1 MPSTPGGKPV
11 LSKTYIHDM
20 FNEIVSEGN
29 LHKAYRKALSG
40 ESKYKPDALRFAR
53 DEMHNLEKL
62 RLSLVNGTYKFD
74 GYVEFTVY
82 EPKERLIN
90 APHFKDKIV
99 QLAINNVLKKFYN
112 STFIH
117 DSYACIDNKGTH
129 KCVDRIQHFMKKANW
144 EYGESTYIVKCDIKK
159 FFYSINREILKDI
172 LSKRIKCE
180 KTLRLLFLIIDSA
193 DMISELGLPL
203 GNTLS
208 QLCANIYMN
217 ELDQFCKREFGLH
230 YYVRY
235 MDDFIV
241 VVRNKDIAN
250 MVLQT
255 TKEFLKDK
263 LCLELNEKKSKIF
276 PINQGVNAIGFKI
289 YTTHKLLRN
298 DSKRKIKRKLNAMPY
313 LISQGRMTIEKAEQM
328 LNSWLGHAEYG
339 DSHNFIKSLLAKHD
353 FIYLIKKR
361 NKNVIKINENK
372 LNIIIQQ
379 YAIPA

>member
-1 MPSTPGGKPV
+1 
-11 LSKTYIHDM
+11 
-20 FNEIVSEGN
+20 
-29 LHKAYRKALSG
+29 
-40 ESKYKPDALRFAR
+40 
-53 DEMHNLEKL
+53 
-62 RLSLVNGTYKFD
+62 
-74 GYVEFTVY
+74 
-82 EPKERLIN
+82 
-90 APHFKDKIV
+90 
-99 QLAINNVLKKFYN
+99 
-112 STFIH
+112 
-117 DSYACIDNKGTH
+117 
-129 KCVDRIQHFMKKANW
+129 
-144 EYGESTYIVKCDIKK
+144 
-159 FFYSINREILKDI
+159 
-172 LSKRIKCE
+172 
-180 KTLRLLFLIIDSA
+180 
-193 DMISELGLPL
+193 MISELGLPL

-235 MDDFIV
+235 MDDFII

-313 LISQGRMTIEKAEQM
+313 LISQNRMTIEKAEQM
-328 LNSWLGHAEYG
+328 LNSWLGHAECG
-339 DSHNFIKSLLAKHD
+339 DSHNFIKSLFAKHD